1 MNNNSNKIPTLTYVL
16 SVVFVSLLVFF
27 GLILITNL
35 LKDGLTQLAI
45 LVGAIVI
52 FAALVY
58 LQKKFTPYRWLF
70 IAIVFVLLFTIYPI
84 ISTVLISFSNMSGG
98 HLITK
103 EQAVDRLENKT
114 YLPDGASVY
123 SWTVYKKGQ
132 NSYYFIFK
140 NKNDIFYFA
149 EPGKDFVFLGGEIT
163 GYGETDSS
171 GFPLRLDGYKRV
183 LFKDTVGIIDKLGS
197 FSFKKDRYFIQI
209 QSLNQASELE
219 QKYAFIEDKDEIID
233 NQTGVIYKPLKGTFT
248 SDSGDELIPGFKIN
262 IGTTN
267 YSRFLKNPGYR
278 EPTGRIIIWNL
289 SFAFFSVALS
299 FILGLTIAL
308 VFDKLPGRGII
319 RTLLII
325 PYPIPVLVSIT
336 VWKGLLNE
344 SMGLIT
350 NVLQNIFGSS
360 PHFFTDKNWSRIVL
374 ILINVY
380 LSYPYFYILASG
392 AIRSIP
398 GDILEAAEID
408 GAGNFI
414 KLKAIILP
422 LILKIL
428 APLLIASFS
437 FNFNNFTLI
446 WGFNAGLP
454 AMADTIVPMGYT
466 DLLISFVYRLGFS
479 TANIANYGFAAAIT
493 VLLFLFV
500 SAMVFFQIR
509 STKALKEEN

>member
-1 MNNNSNKIPTLTYVL
+1 MNNNSNKIPLTTYIL

-45 LVGAIVI
+45 LVGAIII

-58 LQKKFTPYRWLF
+58 LQKKFSPYRWLF
-70 IAIVFVLLFTIYPI
+70 IGIVFVALFTIYPI

-103 EQAVDRLENKT
+103 EQAIGRLESKT
-114 YLPDGASVY
+114 FRPENSALYTWSA
-123 SWTVYKKGQ
+123 YKKGQ
-132 NSYYFIFK
+132 DSYRIVFRDVDANFYLGESGKELVKIK
-140 NKNDIFYFA
+140 NLNFNDFPVTVDKHIRLKT
-149 EPGKDFVFLGGEIT
+149 KDVV
-163 GYGETDSS
+163 S
-171 GFPLRLDGYKRV
+171 
-183 LFKDTVGIIDKLGS
+183 IIDKLGNYTFNIGS
-197 FSFKKDRYFIQI
+197 KKIQI
-209 QSLNQASELE
+209 KSMEIASVLE
-219 QKYAFIEDKDEIID
+219 QKYSYIPKEDIVLD
-233 NQTGVIYKPLKGTFT
+233 NQTSIKYTPVRGTFK
-248 SDSGDELIPGFKIN
+248 SESGLELIPGFKVN
-262 IGTTN
+262 IGATN
-267 YSRFLKNPGYR
+267 YTRFLSNPGYKK
-278 EPTGRIIIWNL
+278 PTLDIIVWNL
-289 SFAFFSVALS
+289 SFALFSVVLS
-299 FILGLTIAL
+299 FMLGLTIAL

-350 NVLQNIFGSS
+350 NVLQNIFGTS
-360 PHFFTDKNWSRIVL
+360 PQFFTDKNWARIALV
-374 ILINVY
+374 LINVY

-408 GAGNFI
+408 GANNLV

-479 TANIANYGFAAAIT
+479 TANAANYGFAAAIT
-493 VLLFLFV
+493 VLLFIFV
-500 SAMVFFQIR
+500 ATMVFFQIK
-509 STKALKEEN
+509 STNALKEEN

>member
-1 MNNNSNKIPTLTYVL
+1 EIQGFDKMLKKDVISLIDKF
-16 SVVFVSLLVFF
+16 SKFEFVSF
-27 GLILITNL
+27 G
-35 LKDGLTQLAI
+35 K
-45 LVGAIVI
+45 V
-52 FAALVY
+52 
-58 LQKKFTPYRWLF
+58 
-70 IAIVFVLLFTIYPI
+70 
-84 ISTVLISFSNMSGG
+84 
-98 HLITK
+98 
-103 EQAVDRLENKT
+103 
-114 YLPDGASVY
+114 
-123 SWTVYKKGQ
+123 
-132 NSYYFIFK
+132 
-140 NKNDIFYFA
+140 
-149 EPGKDFVFLGGEIT
+149 
-163 GYGETDSS
+163 
-171 GFPLRLDGYKRV
+171 
-183 LFKDTVGIIDKLGS
+183 
-197 FSFKKDRYFIQI
+197 IQI
-209 QSLNQASELE
+209 QSISTAKELK
-219 QKYAFIEDKDEIID
+219 QKYTFDQENDVIID
-233 NQTGVIYKPLKGTFT
+233 NETGVNFTPVNGTFT
-248 SDSGDELIPGFKIN
+248 SSTGEELIPGFKVN
-262 IGTTN
+262 IGLTN
-267 YSRFLKNPGYR
+267 YKRFITNKGYR
-278 EPTGRIIIWNL
+278 KPTASIIVWNL
-289 SFAFFSVALS
+289 AFSFFSVTIS
-299 FILGLTIAL
+299 FFLGLLIAL

-350 NVLQNIFGSS
+350 NVLQNIFGAS
-360 PHFFTDKNWSRIVL
+360 PQFFSDKNWARIALV
-374 ILINVY
+374 LINVY

-408 GAGNFI
+408 GANNFI

-479 TANIANYGFAAAIT
+479 TANAANYGFAAAIT

-500 SAMVFFQIR
+500 SAMVFLQIK
-509 STKALKEEN
+509 STNALKEEK